1 MTWDLSISFV
11 ALYIYLKQLL
21 AEQEQK
27 QYLLNDDMG
36 EAIDLSKVFCK
47 NSLVLFL
54 SKRLILLLQQNSP
67 RSTLKIL

>member
-27 QYLLNDDMG
+27 QYLLNDDME